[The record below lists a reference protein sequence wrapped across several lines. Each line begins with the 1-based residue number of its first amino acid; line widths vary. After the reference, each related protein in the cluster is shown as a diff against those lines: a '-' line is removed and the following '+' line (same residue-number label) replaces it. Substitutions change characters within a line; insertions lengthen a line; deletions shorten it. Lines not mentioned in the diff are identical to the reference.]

1 MEKLRPFTPL
11 VREREHST
19 SAWSDLIGVFRQR
32 VEHRWVFA
40 LLSIAI
46 PTGLFVAFMIQY
58 DREADYKPPEVI
70 YFKDWRG
77 GRTDAEAAAQ
87 QAIDAPRERAEKKAL
102 AEAEAKKR
110 AQYRAVAE
118 KMGVDVDR

>member
-1 MEKLRPFTPL
+1 MVMLRPFKAL
-11 VREREHST
+11 DRQSEHGR

-32 VEHRWVFA
+32 IEHRWIFA

-46 PTGLFVAFMIQY
+46 PGALFVAFMVQY

-70 YFKDWRG
+70 FFKDWRA

-87 QAIDAPRERAEKKAL
+87 QAIDGPREIAEKRAL
-102 AEAEAKKR
+102 AAAEAKKR

-118 KMGVDVDR
+118 RMGVNVDR